1 MSRKVDEI
9 IGRQE
14 NTLSLVSRGFAGQA
28 GQAVPP
34 PAAGSVPQQVPQLAG
49 GVAVT
54 RQDVDLLIANQNV
67 LLTSIREIRQ
77 ITDNIQINQKN
88 APTAQIQ
95 SSGYDVQT
103 LIVEMR
109 DGMNQVK
116 QGISHVGQR
125 WVSVI
130 SSQLIRLIIFAFCFR
145 LGMPQAAAQTGSC
158 PTGNCVGVTLFLSV
172 TVVQLL
178 LVFIYNIFK

>member
-1 MSRKVDEI
+1 M
-9 IGRQE
+9 
-14 NTLSLVSRGFAGQA
+14 
-28 GQAVPP
+28 
-34 PAAGSVPQQVPQLAG
+34 
-49 GVAVT
+49 
-54 RQDVDLLIANQNV
+54 DLLIANQNV

-125 WVSVI
+125 
-130 SSQLIRLIIFAFCFR
+130 
-145 LGMPQAAAQTGSC
+145 
-158 PTGNCVGVTLFLSV
+158 
-172 TVVQLL
+172 
-178 LVFIYNIFK
+178 